1 MIFTLILLLPTMAFA
16 ESFTATVTEVDA
28 SAGSNLQETCFY
40 YCLCKN
46 ASSCACTD
54 WTPARSAVGAYCVQ
68 SDDGDGGDAIQHTW
82 NVKLYTADLP
92 VTMRYTATSVTT
104 TGNES
109 TRGGAGCN
117 GGGTVC
123 TYTFTQ

>member
-1 MIFTLILLLPTMAFA
+1 MKRLYLSVFWLLMIPALLSA

-28 SAGSNLQETCFY
+28 SAASNLQETCFY

-46 ASSCACTD
+46 ESACACQD
-54 WTPARSAVGAYCVQ
+54 WTPARSSTGLYCVAATNG
-68 SDDGDGGDAIQHTW
+68 GDGGSSIQHTF
-82 NVKLYTADLP
+82 NVKLYSADLP
-92 VTMRYTATSVTT
+92 TTMRYTATSVTT

-109 TRGGAGCN
+109 TRGV
-117 GGGTVC
+117 TVN

>member
-1 MIFTLILLLPTMAFA
+1 MKKLCLFAFYILIVPGMLWA

-28 SAGSNLQETCFY
+28 SALSNLARTCFY

-46 ASSCACTD
+46 ANACACSN
-54 WTPARSAVGAYCVQ
+54 WILAGCYQ
-68 SDDGDGGDAIQHTW
+68 SDDGNGGDAIQHTW
-82 NVKLYTADLP
+82 DVKLYTADLP
-92 VTMRYTATSVTT
+92 ATMRYTATSVTT

-109 TRGGAGCN
+109 TRGVTDN
-117 GGGTVC
+117 